1 MTTLNRFKTN
11 FLRNGNRHSYAA
23 AIGNRLLNKPDDHL
37 STMLTS
43 STRCRKGKEC
53 CDRGSTYTHAIKVF
67 KPVFAFF
74 LKILPI
80 LNQKSSLAF
89 LVSKNYTF
97 YKFCLRGRKNFDYK
111 RFNVGIASLVRP

>member
-43 STRCRKGKEC
+43 STRCRKGKGC
-53 CDRGSTYTHAIKVF
+53 RDTGSTYTHAINVF
-67 KPVFAFF
+67 KPVFALF

-89 LVSKNYTF
+89 LVSKNYTSH
-97 YKFCLRGRKNFDYK
+97 KSCLRGRKNFDYK

>member
-1 MTTLNRFKTN
+1 MTTRNRFKIN
-11 FLRNGNRHSYAA
+11 FLRNGKFHSYAA

-43 STRCRKGKEC
+43 STRCRKSKEC
-53 CDRGSTYTHAIKVF
+53 CDRGYTYTHAINVF
-67 KPVFAFF
+67 KPVFALF

-89 LVSKNYTF
+89 LVSKNYTSH
-97 YKFCLRGRKNFDYK
+97 KSCLRGRKNFDYK